1 MAYINKSDYLQFD
14 GIDLDLELPDDDN
27 AKGKVDRFLNE
38 VERFT
43 IMELRKYGFNE
54 SMLNERN
61 LQDFK
66 YGLMYQ
72 VRHFLKYGRDDKL
85 DATAWQYLHSV
96 GLVNAIRY

>member
-1 MAYINKSDYLQFD
+1 MYLTKSDYLKFD
-14 GIDLDLELPDDDN
+14 GIDLDIELPNDDN

-54 SMLNERN
+54 NMVNDNN

-72 VRHFLKYGRDDKL
+72 VRHFLDKGRDGRL
-85 DATAWQYLHSV
+85 DPVAWNYFHQT
-96 GLVNAIRY
+96 GFIRPIRY

>member
-1 MAYINKSDYLQFD
+1 MYLNKSDYLKFD
-14 GIDLDLELPDDDN
+14 GIDLDKELPDDDN

-43 IMELRKYGFNE
+43 IMELRKYGFSENMVNE
-54 SMLNERN
+54 SN

-72 VRHFLKYGRDDKL
+72 VRRFLNNGRDGKL
-85 DATAWQYLHSV
+85 DPLAWNYLHQT
-96 GLVNAIRY
+96 GFIRAVRY

>member
-1 MAYINKSDYLQFD
+1 MYLNKSDYLEFD
-14 GIDLDLELPDDDN
+14 GIDLDIELPNDDN

-43 IMELRKYGFNE
+43 IMQLRKYGFNE
-54 SMLNERN
+54 SMVNDSN

-72 VRHFLKYGRDDKL
+72 VRRFLNKGRDGKL
-85 DATAWQYLHSV
+85 DPLAWDYFHQK
-96 GLVNAIRY
+96 GFIRAIRY